1 MAYISIGHAPT
12 RELFEQ
18 VTDQLGME
26 TDPPAGLVVQT
37 AAETGDGVQ
46 IVSIWE
52 SREAMA
58 AFEQERLFPVLSG
71 AGHVPKSQPE
81 SFEAFRLVRG
91 AA

>member
-18 VTDQLGME
+18 VTDRIGME
-26 TDPPAGLVVQT
+26 SDPPAGLIVQT

-46 IVSIWE
+46 IVSVWE

-58 AFEQERLFPVLSG
+58 AFEQDRLFPAMNGS
-71 AGHVPKSQPE
+71 GHVPGPAPE
-81 SFEAFRLVRG
+81 TLETFRLVRG
-91 AA
+91 R